1 MTYRTWPPR
10 CRNWRTLPR
19 LKMINGCITIRFF
32 CGIFIC
38 QAIADQMENHEAV
51 ADSSSSSS
59 KETLSATKTTIM
71 FHPRA
76 YQTVCHSLA
85 KLRARRERRPQQHQ
99 KRPQQPLATT
109 VDDAHDDSSAS
120 SFSSLLLPN
129 DQKQQEYKSTTT
141 RDDPK
146 NIDDH
151 DDDSVA
157 SFSSLADQQR
167 RILDYMQDDQFV
179 QALFVQNHGGG
190 AAQPRDIANLAW
202 KFGATQST

>member
-1 MTYRTWPPR
+1 MRRLPIRRRRRRRRHYR
-10 CRNWRTLPR
+10 
-19 LKMINGCITIRFF
+19 
-32 CGIFIC
+32 
-38 QAIADQMENHEAV
+38 
-51 ADSSSSSS
+51 
-59 KETLSATKTTIM
+59 
-71 FHPRA
+71 
-76 YQTVCHSLA
+76 
-85 KLRARRERRPQQHQ
+85 RRRRPSCSTPALT
-99 KRPQQPLATT
+99 RPYAIRWPSYEH
-109 VDDAHDDSSAS
+109 VVNDDHNSIKNDHNSLWRLRSMMHMMILR
-120 SFSSLLLPN
+120 LLLFPH
-129 DQKQQEYKSTTT
+129 YYCPTTKSS
-141 RDDPK
+141 